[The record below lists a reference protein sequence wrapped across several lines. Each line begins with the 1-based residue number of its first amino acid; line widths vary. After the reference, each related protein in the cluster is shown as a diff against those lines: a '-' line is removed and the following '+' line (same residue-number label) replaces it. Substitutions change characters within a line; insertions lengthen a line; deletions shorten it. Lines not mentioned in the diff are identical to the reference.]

1 MSSINT
7 GFAALNA
14 AIERSADQGS
24 RGNFVP
30 NLQWKDDRNEKGEL
44 YQHNVRFVTEDITPC
59 QIYEYVPCK
68 DGKLRDFIIPSSVNL
83 DGPDV
88 VKELGVKVPQ
98 YGNKSNLIDP
108 KARGMAFGLVVV
120 REEKSEMINGRRVL
134 TYSDKM
140 ETVKYEKD
148 GQEVEE
154 TRPMYRIVKQS
165 IRNFWPQ
172 VATYYER
179 YGTVMDRDY
188 TIERRRN
195 DKDTSYIIIPCD
207 PVEGLRDPEEV
218 AAAYTPPIDM
228 KKFVEGLAD
237 PERARKLLAGDSSDE
252 GSGSNSGEGE
262 SALPKSEAPTDS
274 KFADFRDQLINQ
286 R

>member
-1 MSSINT
+1 MSSIKK
-7 GFAALNA
+7 GFAALNE
-14 AIERSADQGS
+14 AIESSADQGS

-30 NLQWKDDRNEKGEL
+30 NLQWKDDRNDKGEL
-44 YQHNVRFVTEDITPC
+44 YQHNVRFVTEDVIPC
-59 QIYEYVPCK
+59 KIYEYIPCK
-68 DGKLRDFIIPSSVNL
+68 DGKLRDFIIPSSIGM

-98 YGNKSNLIDP
+98 YGNKSNMIDP
-108 KARGMAFGLVVV
+108 KARDMAFGLVVV
-120 REEKSEMINGRRVL
+120 REEKSEMVNGRRVL

-165 IRNFWPQ
+165 NRNFWPQ
-172 VATYYER
+172 IAIYHER
-179 YGTVMDRDY
+179 YGTIMDRDY

-195 DKDTSYIIIPCD
+195 DKDTSYVAIPCD
-207 PVEGLRDPEEV
+207 PIEGLRDPEEV
-218 AAAYTPPIDM
+218 EAAYDLPIDM
-228 KKFVEGLAD
+228 ESFAKGLAD
-237 PERARKLLAGDSSDE
+237 PERARKLLSGDGSSEKAGE
-252 GSGSNSGEGE
+252 SGEKAE
-262 SALPKSEAPTDS
+262 KSAPKSEAPSDS

-286 R
+286 S